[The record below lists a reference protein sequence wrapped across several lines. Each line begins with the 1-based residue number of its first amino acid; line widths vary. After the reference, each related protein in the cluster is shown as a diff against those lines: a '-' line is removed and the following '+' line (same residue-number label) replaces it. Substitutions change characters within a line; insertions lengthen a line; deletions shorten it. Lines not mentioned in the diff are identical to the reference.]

1 MTFKAFDGLIW
12 LLLMLGPFLFLQRR
26 VHHEIQAV
34 FWLTFRHAE
43 VAMIL
48 FAVLFFPGVFLH
60 EASHFL
66 AAKILRVRTGR
77 VSLLPRVLPKGKLQ
91 LGFVEIYPTDGIREA
106 LIGLAPLLTGG
117 LLVAWIGMDAL
128 ALQPLGAVI
137 FEGKLDLIAPTLAQ
151 TVMQPDFGIWFYLAF
166 AISSSMLP
174 SESDRRTWL
183 PMVIFIGLMAGL
195 VLLAGAGPWLMEN
208 LGPVVNEML
217 RSAALV
223 FAISL
228 LMHVVIWA
236 PVVLVRKLLNRV
248 TGLVVE

>member
-12 LLLMLGPFLFLQRR
+12 LLLLLGPFLFLQRR
-26 VHHEIQAV
+26 LHREIQAV
-34 FWLTFRHAE
+34 FWLIFRHAGA
-43 VAMIL
+43 AMTL

-66 AAKILRVRTGR
+66 MARLLQVRTGR

-91 LGFVEIYPTDGIREA
+91 LGFVEIYPTDGAREA
-106 LIGLAPLLTGG
+106 LIGLAPLLSGG

-128 ALQPLGAVI
+128 ALQPLGTVI
-137 FEGKLDLIAPTLAQ
+137 FEGKLELIGPTLVQ

-174 SESDRRTWL
+174 SESDRRAWL
-183 PMVIFIGLMAGL
+183 PIVILIGLLAGL
-195 VLLAGAGPWLMEN
+195 VLLAGAGPWLLEN
-208 LGPVVNEML
+208 LGPAVNGAL

-228 LMHVVIWA
+228 LLHAVIWV
-236 PVVLVRKLLNRV
+236 PVVLLRKGLNHI